1 MTADEYLKVV
11 EFLMA
16 GHDPTWLPSMFPP
29 ILLVKAP
36 LGSKDAKQN
45 NYSFAI
51 ILSGKHLKS
60 SLKMHAE

>member
-51 ILSGKHLKS
+51 ILSGKH
-60 SLKMHAE
+60 